1 MKHAHSEHDFESSRR
16 SAERGFES
24 LGRFAEHGFTLVEMM
39 VALLIFGILAAAGVA
54 LLASAVRAQGVA
66 TKKLDQVGSLNRL
79 DAVMTA
85 DLAQAM
91 PRVTRDE
98 SGTTLP
104 AFEGGTGQPLL
115 RLVRGG
121 WENPDSD
128 DRPGVQKVEYR
139 LDQGVIERVAYPM
152 LDGAAPLPA
161 AAMFDHVSQVTLRY
175 RLAGAWSDTWQG
187 QPRTPLPDAVEM
199 RITRTDGV
207 VFRELFL
214 VGSGYGTP
222 DMDAGAG
229 NAG

>member
-1 MKHAHSEHDFESSRR
+1 MIERR
-16 SAERGFES
+16 QQ
-24 LGRFAEHGFTLVEMM
+24 GFTLVEMM

-66 TKKLDQVGSLNRL
+66 AKKLDEVGSLNRL

-91 PRVTRDE
+91 PRATRDE
-98 SGTTLP
+98 SGTVRP
-104 AFEGGTGQPLL
+104 AFEGGNGTPLL

-128 DRPGVQKVEYR
+128 DRPSLQKVEYR
-139 LDQGVIERVAYPM
+139 LNEGVIERVAYPM
-152 LDGAAPLPA
+152 LDGAAPLQA
-161 AAMFDHVSQVTLRY
+161 AAMLDRVSQVKLRY

-187 QPRTPLPDAVEM
+187 QPRTPLPDAVEI

-214 VGSGYGTP
+214 VGSGYGVP
-222 DMDAGAG
+222 DMDAGAANG
-229 NAG
+229 G